1 MLSQA
6 EADKLRAIEKKRS
19 DETRRIFPVA
29 GEKLTIPILSMD
41 GREKFQLD
49 ISRGRIRLAKCTYQE
64 RYQSINILVRLD
76 LDGPPHPNPD
86 VNVVPLKFL
95 APYNGQTLKPPHLH
109 LYVEGF
115 LDKWAI
121 PLPTDF
127 TAPNDLFTTFQEFCT
142 FCNISLMPL
151 IKYDALT

>member
-1 MLSQA
+1 MLTQI
-6 EADKLRAIEKKRS
+6 EADSLRAIQKRRS
-19 DETRRIFPVA
+19 DNMRRDFPVG
-29 GEKLTIPILSMD
+29 GEKITLPIESID

-49 ISRGRIRLAKCTYQE
+49 ISRGRIRLTKCTYQE

-76 LDGPPHPNPD
+76 LDGPPHPNPE
-86 VNVVPLKFL
+86 VNVVPLQFL

-121 PLPTDF
+121 PLPKEF
-127 TAPNDLFTTFQEFCT
+127 TAPNDLFTTFQEFCKY
-142 FCNISLMPL
+142 CNIIEMPL
-151 IKYDALT
+151 LDMTL